1 MKKLTRKLFISI
13 LSMAFAVIAIGT
25 TTFAWITVSNTAKIE
40 QFSGQVEA
48 GESGIELSWTSAETG
63 QWYTSLDLTDST
75 DFTNFSKFSD
85 LTSSD
90 GKTIKEYVFGDTAS
104 TGDAAGKYI
113 EVTFYMRRSDYK
125 NVASGASDSDLLSVY
140 VDSKAVSFE
149 TYVDSQKIIS
159 SSYTCEY
166 DDIVD
171 ENPVTNLLVSN
182 AARLSLSTT
191 NYTAIYEQSSSTEDN
206 TVNTTNEAYKTGFA
220 YKYWVKKMGA
230 NSLPTYEASIN
241 TQQAGQ
247 TSNTLIAKLG
257 NAPVAVTVRVWVEG
271 WDNECHAQILNQTLK
286 VALGFTTSASSA
298 N

>member
-48 GESGIELSWTSAETG
+48 GESGIELSWSSSETG
-63 QWYTSLDLTDST
+63 QWYTSLNLTDSA
-75 DFTNFSKFSD
+75 DFANFSKFSD

-90 GKTIKEYVFGDTAS
+90 GKIIKEYVFGDTAS
-104 TGDAAGKYI
+104 DGDETGKYI

-125 NVASGASDSDLLSVY
+125 NVADDASGSDLLSVY

-149 TYVDSQKIIS
+149 TYVSDQKITE

-166 DDIVD
+166 ADIVT

-182 AARLSLSTT
+182 AARLSLSTE
-191 NYTAIYEQSSSTEDN
+191 NYTAVYEQSSSIEDN
-206 TVNTTNEAYKTGFA
+206 TVNATATAYTDGFA
-220 YKYWVKKMGA
+220 YKYWVKKMGTD
-230 NSLPTYEASIN
+230 SLPTYGAITDTEQA
-241 TQQAGQ
+241 QQA
-247 TSNTLIAKLG
+247 SNKLIAKLG

-271 WDNECHAQILNQTLK
+271 WDNECHAQILSQTLK